1 MQMSNSTFEA
11 KPNSGALF
19 ANQQKHDGSR
29 QPDYRGYVLVGDT
42 RVQLAGW
49 KRMSKVGAAYLSL
62 QVDNSA
68 DDGAADGKENASAE
82 T

>member
-1 MQMSNSTFEA
+1 LNTRLSFRSAEFPLVAQFSVGDN
-11 KPNSGALF
+11 
-19 ANQQKHDGSR
+19 R
-29 QPDYRGYVLVGDT
+29 QSVGDT
-42 RVQLAGW
+42 GVQLAGW

-68 DDGAADGKENASAE
+68 DDGAEDGKENASAE

>member
-1 MQMSNSTFEA
+1 M
-11 KPNSGALF
+11 
-19 ANQQKHDGSR
+19 
-29 QPDYRGYVLVGDT
+29 
-42 RVQLAGW
+42 QLAGW

-68 DDGAADGKENASAE
+68 DDGAEDGKENASAE